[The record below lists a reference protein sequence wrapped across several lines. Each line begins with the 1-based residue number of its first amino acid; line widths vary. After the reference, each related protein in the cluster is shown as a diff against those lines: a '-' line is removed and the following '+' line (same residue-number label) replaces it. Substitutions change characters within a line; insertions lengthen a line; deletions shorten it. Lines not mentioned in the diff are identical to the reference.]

1 MAIRWLMVS
10 VASGGTAARIAARIL
25 FKALRADSGIPAR
38 YSSML
43 FGAPL
48 PLAAEARLP
57 DFLFFMRLMLL
68 EAQIQVDASA
78 VREAVPAEI
87 AKPCFHTFSL
97 ANLGA

>member
-1 MAIRWLMVS
+1 
-10 VASGGTAARIAARIL
+10 
-25 FKALRADSGIPAR
+25 
-38 YSSML
+38 
-43 FGAPL
+43 
-48 PLAAEARLP
+48 
-57 DFLFFMRLMLL
+57 MLL